1 MERSVVRKM
10 PDGSTRR
17 VEPYHVCLKGL
28 ETAILCRDDEDYD
41 VMVKVLA
48 VCARRHNVII
58 VTYSVVSNHTHAAA
72 LAAKTVKKS
81 IRCISVTSMVKKE
94 SCDESR

>member
-58 VTYSVVSNHTHAAA
+58 VTHARRRPGGEVGRRAG
-72 LAAKTVKKS
+72 V
-81 IRCISVTSMVKKE
+81 R
-94 SCDESR
+94 RRQ